1 MVKTWPLIWSLAIV
15 GIVLNIIMVFL
26 YGCTYRRVT
35 RAKVNYMRRICI
47 LMIGYS
53 IASIIVL
60 CSYVA
65 LSVCPQ
71 WYSEAFLLNPH

>member
-1 MVKTWPLIWSLAIV
+1 MIDTWPLICTLTIM
-15 GIVLNIIMVFL
+15 GIVMNIIMAFL
-26 YGCTYRRVT
+26 YGCTYKRVT

-60 CSYVA
+60 CSFVS
-65 LSVCPQ
+65 LSVSP
-71 WYSEAFLLNPH
+71 

>member
-1 MVKTWPLIWSLAIV
+1 MKTWPLICILV
-15 GIVLNIIMVFL
+15 CLGIAMNTVMVFL
-26 YGCTYRRVT
+26 YTYTYRRVT

-53 IASIIVL
+53 LASIIVL

-65 LSVCPQ
+65 LIVSP
-71 WYSEAFLLNPH
+71 